1 MASSQ
6 GFQNATKKYFDEIL
20 MRFQIRTMALTI
32 KKGADLEKSAPLDK
46 QIIIQKCLEYSH
58 GLFRDPYG
66 IYS

>member
-46 QIIIQKCLEYSH
+46 QPL
-58 GLFRDPYG
+58 
-66 IYS
+66 